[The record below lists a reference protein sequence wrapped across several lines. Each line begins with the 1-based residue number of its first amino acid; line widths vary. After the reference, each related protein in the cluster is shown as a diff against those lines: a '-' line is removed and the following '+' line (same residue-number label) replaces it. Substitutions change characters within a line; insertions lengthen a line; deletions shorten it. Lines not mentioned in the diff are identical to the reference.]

1 MLKSMTGFGKAEV
14 KFGNRKIIT
23 EVRSL
28 NSKQLDISNLK
39 IPLLYREKELDIRN
53 LIAQS
58 LQRGKVDIYI
68 TTEEDEVTTLPTINS
83 KVFKAY
89 LKQFEAIANELGIS
103 LEYESLFQTIL
114 KLPEVFNSEKEDVS
128 PQEWE
133 ALINCVSLALDN
145 LNDFRYQ
152 EGKATEKDLILKVK
166 QIKELL
172 YQLATFE
179 GERIEEVKGRLLS
192 SLAKLGSDVTVDENR
207 FEQELIFYLEKL
219 DINEEK
225 VRLDNHC
232 KYFLDTLNEEEQ
244 IGKKLSFIAQ
254 EMGREINT
262 LGSKANHAEIQKIV
276 VLMKDELEKIK
287 EQLQNVL

>member
-1 MLKSMTGFGKAEV
+1 M
-14 KFGNRKIIT
+14 
-23 EVRSL
+23 
-28 NSKQLDISNLK
+28 
-39 IPLLYREKELDIRN
+39 
-53 LIAQS
+53 
-58 LQRGKVDIYI
+58 DIYI

-145 LNDFRYQ
+145 LNVRYQ
-152 EGKATEKDLILKVK
+152 EGKTEKDLILKVK

-244 IGKKLSFIAQ
+244 IGKKLSFNCS
-254 EMGREINT
+254 GN
-262 LGSKANHAEIQKIV
+262 G
-276 VLMKDELEKIK
+276 K
-287 EQLQNVL
+287 EN